1 MEIVNDDLSFT
12 EIRHLYDEGFY
23 LRTKSTDDTEP
34 NYPMSLKDVESLFH
48 EAESQGGNEE

>member
-1 MEIVNDDLSFT
+1 MNDDLSFT